1 MTDHQNHSS
10 GQYTCNE
17 YRAEMILLAL
27 HNKLRQENLDDVERW
42 KILQEIALQEIANL
56 EKKIGLA

>member
-1 MTDHQNHSS
+1 MTDHQDHSS
-10 GQYTCNE
+10 RQYTCNE

-27 HNKLRQENLDDVERW
+27 HNKLRQENLDDAERR
-42 KILQEIALQEIANL
+42 KILLEIACL